1 MECCKKRAI
10 NNPCFIGV
18 EKRLADGR
26 RAMNTTHIM
35 NLRIGLG
42 RSDRYEKTESE
53 KYLKALFGGTISKV
67 FTTRLLLRSGHR
79 EVYGLPIYHSFC
91 EEGHP
96 LGMRVTP
103 LSAGPLH

>member
-10 NNPCFIGV
+10 NNSCFIGV

-42 RSDRYEKTESE
+42 RSDRYEKQ
-53 KYLKALFGGTISKV
+53 KARNTNVSFLRCILSKV
-67 FTTRLLLRSGHR
+67 SRPSL
-79 EVYGLPIYHSFC
+79 C
-91 EEGHP
+91 
-96 LGMRVTP
+96 
-103 LSAGPLH
+103 AW

>member
-42 RSDRYEKTESE
+42 RSDRYEKQKARNTLRPFMAEPFPRFLPHGCFYAAATE
-53 KYLKALFGGTISKV
+53 KYTGCPFTIHSV
-67 FTTRLLLRSGHR
+67 RRDIHSG
-79 EVYGLPIYHSFC
+79 
-91 EEGHP
+91 
-96 LGMRVTP
+96 
-103 LSAGPLH
+103 

>member
-42 RSDRYEKTESE
+42 RSDRYEKQ
-53 KYLKALFGGTISKV
+53 KARNTLRPFLAEPFPRFYHTV
-67 FTTRLLLRSGHR
+67 AFTQRPPRSIRAAH
-79 EVYGLPIYHSFC
+79 LPFI
-91 EEGHP
+91 
-96 LGMRVTP
+96 L
-103 LSAGPLH
+103 